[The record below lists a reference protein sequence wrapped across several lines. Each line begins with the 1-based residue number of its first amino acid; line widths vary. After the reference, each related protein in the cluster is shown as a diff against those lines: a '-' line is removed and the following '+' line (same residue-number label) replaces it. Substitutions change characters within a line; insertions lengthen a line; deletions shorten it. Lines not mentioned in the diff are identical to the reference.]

1 MPIFLDCSN
10 DNFLSPI
17 LSTYPYK
24 RVQNKEFYIHF
35 LAFFCYFSSKMF
47 VFIISISFFNKVSTE
62 NGIRDRG
69 LLVVL
74 YVGKMSIQ
82 ILVSLNRSNPVAFK
96 QPGVF

>member
-1 MPIFLDCSN
+1 
-10 DNFLSPI
+10 
-17 LSTYPYK
+17 
-24 RVQNKEFYIHF
+24 
-35 LAFFCYFSSKMF
+35 MF

-69 LLVVL
+69 LSVVL

-96 QPGVF
+96 QTGAF